1 MLKYGSLVSV
11 SNSNAKSL
19 MSKNLTN
26 RQQDMFKTTVPPST
40 IIAAL
45 NAAGGVSFPN
55 VSNISASNA
64 DFANSRISTLYVDL
78 IKQKTTS
85 KPNITINNP
94 LLITDLTN
102 VTDQTYGYFVGKDS
116 NFQGNSLNIDVGNVQ
131 FRDNVIQI
139 NSSYF
144 SNFPTPTSSNKT
156 KYDSIL
162 SGFLFPNTNDDDNKK
177 LFNSMLIIPSKYY
190 LDDASRQF
198 KQYDDTLNTD
208 CFGSGNNEYT
218 NSIRFTSTDYGF
230 NNNSTYVD
238 PANQIRPSDSK
249 LFSINDCNNL
259 LNIEAN
265 NLALYGGKIISINS
279 TSFNPDI
286 SNSGIGT
293 IEFLI
298 YNNHV
303 HPVLI
308 SEFSQDMITF
318 KPPVEMESQ
327 LNLLSNLRFDNIGQI
342 QIKDASSFS
351 IADFSNNIL
360 WRIDSS
366 GNLIFPNINPI
377 IEFSGSLNLTSS
389 PNQSIDINPLVIY
402 DIQTCSELKY
412 LANIQVNALDVSTNI
427 FFRNILLDAS
437 QNNTFTGKIISKDE
451 NRKIMSMTFQGYTMW
466 ESSVNT
472 VTYIINQVI
481 SPNPA
486 WSIIQMEI
494 VNSVDL
500 RINLSNPQTTTTSW
514 NISIESI
521 SI

>member
-177 LFNSMLIIPSKYY
+177 LFNSMLII
-190 LDDASRQF
+190 L
-198 KQYDDTLNTD
+198 
-208 CFGSGNNEYT
+208 
-218 NSIRFTSTDYGF
+218 
-230 NNNSTYVD
+230 V
-238 PANQIRPSDSK
+238 
-249 LFSINDCNNL
+249 
-259 LNIEAN
+259 NI
-265 NLALYGGKIISINS
+265 I
-279 TSFNPDI
+279 
-286 SNSGIGT
+286 
-293 IEFLI
+293 
-298 YNNHV
+298 
-303 HPVLI
+303 
-308 SEFSQDMITF
+308 
-318 KPPVEMESQ
+318 
-327 LNLLSNLRFDNIGQI
+327 
-342 QIKDASSFS
+342 
-351 IADFSNNIL
+351 
-360 WRIDSS
+360 
-366 GNLIFPNINPI
+366 
-377 IEFSGSLNLTSS
+377 
-389 PNQSIDINPLVIY
+389 
-402 DIQTCSELKY
+402 
-412 LANIQVNALDVSTNI
+412 
-427 FFRNILLDAS
+427 
-437 QNNTFTGKIISKDE
+437 
-451 NRKIMSMTFQGYTMW
+451 
-466 ESSVNT
+466 
-472 VTYIINQVI
+472 
-481 SPNPA
+481 
-486 WSIIQMEI
+486 
-494 VNSVDL
+494 
-500 RINLSNPQTTTTSW
+500 
-514 NISIESI
+514 
-521 SI
+521 